1 MDLKSICSEVESIS
15 KEVGAFLLHERKH
28 FDQNLVEEKSF
39 NNLVSYVDK
48 SAEQKFMSK
57 LGDLLPGAGFIAE
70 ESEELKPDDTLNW
83 VIDPL
88 DGTTNFIFNLPF
100 YCTSVALL
108 KNDEILVGVIY
119 DPTHDELFSAYKDG
133 GAFLN
138 GKQIKVSPKNA
149 LIDSLIATGFP
160 YDDFQFEAEYML
172 LLTSLMKK
180 SKGIRRLGSAALDLA
195 YVACGRFDVFYEYG
209 LNSYD
214 VAAGA
219 LIVKEAGGA
228 VSDFKGGNDFI
239 FGEEILSSNK
249 KVHEETL
256 KEIQKFFLK

>member
-1 MDLKSICSEVESIS
+1 MDLKAICQEVEAIS
-15 KEVGAFLLHERKH
+15 KEVGAFLLNERKH
-28 FDQNLVEEKSF
+28 FDGDLVEEKSF

-57 LGDLLPGAGFIAE
+57 LGELLPNAGFIAE
-70 ESEELKPDDTLNW
+70 ESEDLKPDDTLNW

-108 KNDEILVGVIY
+108 KNDEILIGVIY
-119 DPTHDELFSAYKDG
+119 DPTHDELFSAYKGG

-138 GKQIKVSPKNA
+138 GKRIKVSSKNT
-149 LIDSLIATGFP
+149 LLESLIATGFP

-172 LLTSLMKK
+172 LLSSLMKK
-180 SKGIRRLGSAALDLA
+180 SKGIRRLGSAALDLV

-219 LIVKEAGGA
+219 LIVKEAGGS
-228 VSDFKGGNDFI
+228 VSDFKGGNNYI

-249 KVHEETL
+249 SVHDETL
-256 KEIQKFFLK
+256 NEIRKFF